1 MRAPIH
7 SRKHI
12 VQLSQ
17 GNINQAA
24 ILNTN
29 LVLAIEG
36 APTQPTQV
44 AEGAI
49 VKAIWLELWLNNASS
64 TVVGSFTA
72 CVVKL
77 PGGVNALTTTD
88 MAALHDYNNKKNIY
102 YTTQGLSPP
111 TDAALFLAYRGWIKI
126 PKGKQ
131 RMGLG
136 DAVQLS
142 IFNSNLTAVDVNFC
156 GIVIFK
162 EYQ

>member
-7 SRKHI
+7 SRKHY

-17 GNINQAA
+17 GNIAQAA
-24 ILNTN
+24 ILNTT
-29 LVLAIEG
+29 LVVGIEG
-36 APTQPTQV
+36 ASATPSQV
-44 AEGAI
+44 SEGAL
-49 VKAIWLELWLNNASS
+49 VKAIWLELWVNQDSA

-72 CVVKL
+72 AIVKL
-77 PGGVNALTTTD
+77 PGGVNALTVAD
-88 MAALHDYNNKKNIY
+88 MAALHDYNNKKNIF

-111 TDAALFLAYRGWIKI
+111 TDSAMFMAFKGWIKI

-136 DAVQLS
+136 DAIQLS
-142 IFNSNLTAVDVNFC
+142 IFNSNLTAIDINFC

>member
-7 SRKHI
+7 SRKHY
-12 VQLSQ
+12 VQMSQ
-17 GNINQAA
+17 GTVAQAA

-29 LVLAIEG
+29 LVVAIEG
-36 APTQPTQV
+36 AATQPTQV
-44 AEGAI
+44 SEGAI
-49 VKAIWLELWLNNASS
+49 VKAVWVELWLNNASTS
-64 TVVGSFTA
+64 VMGSFTM

-102 YTTQGLSPP
+102 YTTQGLVAP
-111 TDAALFLAYRGWIKI
+111 TDAAMFMAFKGWIRI

-131 RMGLG
+131 RFGLG
-136 DAVQLS
+136 DALQLS

-156 GIVIFK
+156 GIIIYK